1 MAKIFNIIVVSII
14 IGISGFFIIY
24 PKYQDVVFLES
35 QAIQKKA
42 DIYNKE
48 ARLDNLEKLSAQ
60 LQQYEEK
67 LRKIDAA
74 LPTEPSFPTLFAFLQ
89 RTVAENGLILENINF
104 TPVVSRKKQD
114 ISSSEVVAG
123 PSPGQGEETGMEGE
137 GMGMEGEVSGGLESS
152 TSEVQ
157 DIYFTFNSTGSY
169 EALKNF
175 IFSLERSSKIWEI
188 VSLSI
193 SSSSD
198 SQGTESTET
207 VREDES
213 AGLSA
218 GFNIK
223 THSY

>member
-35 QAIQKKA
+35 QAIQRKA

-48 ARLDNLEKLSAQ
+48 ARLDNLEKLSVQ

-74 LPTEPSFPTLFAFLQ
+74 LPTEPSFPTEA
-89 RTVAENGLILENINF
+89 
-104 TPVVSRKKQD
+104 
-114 ISSSEVVAG
+114 VAG
-123 PSPGQGEETGMEGE
+123 PGQGQGQGEGEEIGMGGE
-137 GMGMEGEVSGGLESS
+137 GMGMGGEASGGFES

-157 DIYFTFNSTGSY
+157 DIYFTFNSAGSY
-169 EALKNF
+169 DALKNF

-193 SSSSD
+193 SSSSGG
-198 SQGTESTET
+198 QGAESTET
-207 VREDES
+207 VWEDES
-213 AGLSA
+213 SELSV

>member
-24 PKYQDVVFLES
+24 PKYQDVALLES
-35 QAIQKKA
+35 QVTQSKA

-48 ARLDNLEKLSAQ
+48 AHLDNLEKLSAK

-89 RTVAENGLILENINF
+89 RTVAENGLILEDINF

-114 ISSSEVVAG
+114 ISSSRMVAD
-123 PSPGQGEETGMEGE
+123 QEGE
-137 GMGMEGEVSGGLESS
+137 MGAEGGVGS

-157 DIYFTFNSTGSY
+157 DIYFTFDSTGSY
-169 EALKNF
+169 DALKNF

-198 SQGTESTET
+198 SQGAESTVT
-207 VREDES
+207 VWEDES
-213 AGLSA
+213 TDLSI